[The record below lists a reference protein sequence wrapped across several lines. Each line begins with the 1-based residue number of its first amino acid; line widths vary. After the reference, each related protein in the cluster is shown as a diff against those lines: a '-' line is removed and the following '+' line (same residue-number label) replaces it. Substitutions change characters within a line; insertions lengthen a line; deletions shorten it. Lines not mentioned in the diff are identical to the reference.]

1 MYLHAINYLAFLLII
16 ISLMLIIDIIIN
28 FKKPTDLKLILI
40 PILVFTIAIFSVSFK
55 LPEIQVIK
63 LYSTPS
69 GKVIVDDAKINK
81 SIINAIKINEY
92 QKVETT
98 NLGVGAY
105 PLLSKLQLVLI
116 NIFTLVLIFM
126 VFLVKVKY
134 FD

>member
-1 MYLHAINYLAFLLII
+1 MKILLSI
-16 ISLMLIIDIIIN
+16 
-28 FKKPTDLKLILI
+28 
-40 PILVFTIAIFSVSFK
+40 ILVFTIAIFLVSFK

-69 GKVIVDDAKINK
+69 VKVIADDPKINK
-81 SIINAIKINEY
+81 SIIKEIKINEY
-92 QKVETT
+92 QKVATT
-98 NLGVGAY
+98 NLGVEAY
-105 PLLSKLQLVLI
+105 QLLSKLQLVLI

>member
-1 MYLHAINYLAFLLII
+1 MYLHAVNYLAFLFII

-28 FKKPTDLKLILI
+28 FKKPTDLKIILILI
-40 PILVFTIAIFSVSFK
+40 PILLLT
-55 LPEIQVIK
+55 
-63 LYSTPS
+63 

>member
-1 MYLHAINYLAFLLII
+1 MKILLSI
-16 ISLMLIIDIIIN
+16 
-28 FKKPTDLKLILI
+28 
-40 PILVFTIAIFSVSFK
+40 ILVFTIAIISVSFK
-55 LPEIQVIK
+55 VPEIQVIK

>member
-1 MYLHAINYLAFLLII
+1 MKILLSI
-16 ISLMLIIDIIIN
+16 
-28 FKKPTDLKLILI
+28 
-40 PILVFTIAIFSVSFK
+40 ILVFTIAIFLLSFK

-105 PLLSKLQLVLI
+105 PLL
-116 NIFTLVLIFM
+116 
-126 VFLVKVKY
+126 
-134 FD
+134 